1 MAGNK
6 VPLPGSERRPVGTRV
21 GDVPKDEVI
30 EVSVILKPKP
40 PIEAPQTGGAAISR
54 EEFAA
59 RYGAD
64 PGAIDQLKAFAKQY
78 SLTVT
83 EVASERRTVKL
94 EGTAADMS
102 KAFDVPF
109 ELALPRMGTVMVA
122 GPLGGWIAAAVENDA
137 VFGGFSALGAALY
150 SLGIA
155 KGAALRYEAAVQAGR
170 ILAIAHGAAGELG
183 KAREILAASA
193 PTSE

>member
-1 MAGNK
+1 MHPDEKAAANAFWAAMR
-6 VPLPGSERRPVGTRV
+6 ERLSGW
-21 GDVPKDEVI
+21 
-30 EVSVILKPKP
+30 
-40 PIEAPQTGGAAISR
+40 
-54 EEFAA
+54 
-59 RYGAD
+59 
-64 PGAIDQLKAFAKQY
+64 
-78 SLTVT
+78 TV
-83 EVASERRTVKL
+83 
-94 EGTAADMS
+94 
-102 KAFDVPF
+102 
-109 ELALPRMGTVMVA
+109 LALPRMGTVMVA

-155 KGAALRYEAAVQAGR
+155 KGAAPRYEAAVQAGR